1 MSFIIKYHFLYNMTS
16 AIIETCPDGTDVKMN
31 KGDRKMKVLIL
42 GGVAAGTK
50 VAAKLLR
57 EDRSCEV
64 TILTKGKDISYA
76 GCGLPYY
83 VGDVIHGKEQLI
95 VNTPEKYA
103 RLTGA
108 AVLTETEAVAVKPE
122 EHKVEAKDL
131 KTGEVKEYSYDKLVI
146 ATGASPFVP
155 DIPGLHLKNVFTM
168 RTPDDA
174 IALREAVEAGEIKRA
189 VVAGGG
195 FIGLEVAENLALKGV
210 KVSVIDFAPHI
221 LPNFLDP
228 EMSEFVENKMAEEGI
243 MPMTGVALEGVLGTE
258 KVEKVQTSKRAMKA
272 DALVL
277 AIGIRP
283 NTAFLEGSGIE
294 MFKGTILTDKYL
306 QTNIADIYAAGDCAM
321 VTNRETGKPAWSPMG
336 STANIAGRILAKNIA
351 GGKVEYPGVL
361 GTGVA
366 KLPGGLNTG
375 RTGLTETAAKAEG
388 YDTVSVI
395 TVVDDKAHYYPG
407 AGSFIIK
414 LTADKA
420 ARKLLGVQVL
430 GTGAVDKVTDIGVTA
445 ISLGATV
452 DQLASMDFAY
462 APPFSTAIH
471 PFAHSINI
479 LMNKM
484 DGALESISPSEY
496 GDGACEGYEIIDCAL
511 APALEGKKY
520 LDLTA
525 INGEVDGLGKED
537 KLLLVCTKGKRA
549 YLTQNRLKY
558 YGYTNTKV
566 LEGGT
571 TFTEIETEEE
581 E

>member
-1 MSFIIKYHFLYNMTS
+1 
-16 AIIETCPDGTDVKMN
+16 
-31 KGDRKMKVLIL
+31 MKVLVL

-83 VGDVIHGKEQLI
+83 VGDVIHEKSELI
-95 VNTPEKYA
+95 VNTPEKFQK
-103 RLTGA
+103 LTGA
-108 AVLTETEAVAVKPE
+108 TVLTQMEAVAVKPDQ
-122 EHKVEAKDL
+122 HKVEAKDL
-131 KTGEVKEYSYDKLVI
+131 KTGEQKEYGYDKLVI

-155 DIPGLHLKNVFTM
+155 QIPGLELKNVFFM

-174 IALREAVEAGEIKRA
+174 IRLREAVESGTIRRA

-195 FIGLEVAENLALKGV
+195 FIGLEVAENLAAQDI
-210 KVSVIDFAPHI
+210 KVTVIDFADHV

-228 EMSEFVENKMAEEGI
+228 ELSEYVENKMADAGI
-243 MPMTGVALEGVLGTE
+243 MPMTGVALEGATGTE
-258 KVEKVQTSKRAMKA
+258 KVEKVQTSRRAIKA
-272 DALVL
+272 DALIL
-277 AIGIRP
+277 AIGVRP

-306 QTNIADIYAAGDCAM
+306 RTNVEDIYAAGDCAM
-321 VTNRETGKPAWSPMG
+321 VTNRQTGQLAWSPMG
-336 STANIAGRILAKNIA
+336 STANIAGRILAKNLA
-351 GGKVEYPGVL
+351 GGQVEYPGVL

-366 KLPGGLNTG
+366 KLPGGLNAG
-375 RTGLTETAAKAEG
+375 RTGLTETAAKAAG
-388 YDTVSVI
+388 YDVISVV

-407 AGSFIIK
+407 AGNFIIK

-420 ARKLLGVQVL
+420 SRKLLGVQVL
-430 GTGAVDKVTDIGVTA
+430 GAGAVDKVTDIAVTA
-445 ISLGATV
+445 ITLGASV
-452 DQLASMDFAY
+452 DQLAAMDFAY

-471 PFAHSINI
+471 PFAHSINV

-484 DGALESISPSEY
+484 DGMFDSMTPAEY
-496 GDGACEGYEIIDCAL
+496 QSGAAEGYRIIDCSPVPSL
-511 APALEGKKY
+511 PGKQY

-525 INGEVDGLGKED
+525 VNGEVEGLGKEER
-537 KLLLVCTKGKRA
+537 LLLVCAKGKRA

-558 YGYTNTKV
+558 YGYTNTKA

-571 TFTEIETEEE
+571 TFNEIEEE
-581 E
+581 EE

>member
-1 MSFIIKYHFLYNMTS
+1 
-16 AIIETCPDGTDVKMN
+16 
-31 KGDRKMKVLIL
+31 MKVLVL

-50 VAAKLLR
+50 VAAKLMR

-83 VGDVIHGKEQLI
+83 VGDVIHEKGQLI

-103 RLTGA
+103 KLTGA
-108 AVLTETEAVAVKPE
+108 QVLTETEAIAVKPP

-131 KTGEVKEYSYDKLVI
+131 RTGEVREYTYDKLVI
-146 ATGASPFVP
+146 ATGASPFIP
-155 DIPGLHLKNVFTM
+155 QIPGLDLKNVFVM

-174 IALREAVEAGEIKRA
+174 IALRETVESGSIRRA

-195 FIGLEVAENLALKGV
+195 FIGLEVAENLAAKGV
-210 KVSVIDFAPHI
+210 KVSVIDFAPHV

-228 EMSEFVENKMAEEGI
+228 EMSGYVENKMAEEGI
-243 MPMTGVALEGVLGTE
+243 MPLTGVALEGVIGTD
-258 KVEKVQTSKRAMKA
+258 KVEKVQTSRRAMKA

-283 NTAFLEGSGIE
+283 NTAFLEDSGIE
-294 MFKGTILTDKYL
+294 MFKGTILTDQYM
-306 QTNIADIYAAGDCAM
+306 QTNVEDIYAAGDCAM

-336 STANIAGRILAKNIA
+336 STANISGRILAKNLA
-351 GGKVEYPGVL
+351 GEKVEYPGVL

-388 YDTVSVI
+388 YDVI
-395 TVVDDKAHYYPG
+395 TALCVVDDKAHYYPG

-414 LTADKA
+414 LTADKVS
-420 ARKLLGVQVL
+420 RKLLGVQVL
-430 GTGAVDKVTDIGVTA
+430 GTGEVDKVTDIAVTA
-445 ISLGATV
+445 ISLGASV
-452 DQLASMDFAY
+452 DQLASLDFAY

-471 PFAHSINI
+471 PFAHAINI
-479 LMNKM
+479 LINKM
-484 DGALESISPSEY
+484 DGALDSMTPAEFQAGE
-496 GDGACEGYEIIDCAL
+496 AEGYQIIDCAL
-511 APALEGKKY
+511 QPSLEGKKY
-520 LDLTA
+520 LDLTQ
-525 INGEVDGLGKED
+525 ISGEVEGLGKED
-537 KLLLVCTKGKRA
+537 KLLLVCAKGKRA

-571 TFTEIETEEE
+571 TFNEIEDEEE
-581 E
+581 

>member
-1 MSFIIKYHFLYNMTS
+1 
-16 AIIETCPDGTDVKMN
+16 
-31 KGDRKMKVLIL
+31 MKVLVL

-64 TILTKGKDISYA
+64 TVLTKGKDISYA

-83 VGDVIHGKEQLI
+83 VGDVIHEKGELI
-95 VNTPEKYA
+95 VNTPEKFA
-103 RLTGA
+103 KLTGA
-108 AVLTETEAVAVKPE
+108 KVLTQTEAVAVKPS

-131 KTGEVKEYSYDKLVI
+131 RTGEVAEYAYDKLVI
-146 ATGASPFVP
+146 ATGATPFVP
-155 DIPGLHLKNVFTM
+155 PIQGLDLKNVFVM

-174 IALREAVEAGEIKRA
+174 IGLRAAVEAGEIKRA

-195 FIGLEVAENLALKGV
+195 FIGLEVAENLAAKGV
-210 KVSVIDFAPHI
+210 KTTVIDFAPHV

-228 EMSEFVENKMAEEGI
+228 ELSEYVENRMAEEGI
-243 MPMTGVALEGVLGTE
+243 MPMTGVSLEGVEGSG
-258 KVEKVQTSKRAMKA
+258 KVEKVLTSKRGMKA

-294 MFKGTILTDKYL
+294 MFKGTILTDQYL
-306 QTNIADIYAAGDCAM
+306 RTNVEDIYAAGDCAM
-321 VTNRETGKPAWSPMG
+321 VTNRQTGKPAWSPMG
-336 STANIAGRILAKNIA
+336 STANIAGRILAGNLA
-351 GGKVEYPGVL
+351 GKETAYPGVL

-375 RTGLTETAAKAEG
+375 CTGLTETAARAEG
-388 YDTVSVI
+388 YDVVSVI

-407 AGSFIIK
+407 AGLFIVK
-414 LTADKA
+414 MTADRA
-420 ARKLLGVQVL
+420 TRKLLGVQVL
-430 GTGAVDKVTDIGVTA
+430 GKGAVDKVTDIAVTA

-452 DQLASMDFAY
+452 DQLAAMDFAY

-479 LMNKM
+479 LMNKLDGGM
-484 DGALESISPSEY
+484 DSITPVEYAEGKAEGYEVIDCAISPSLPE
-496 GDGACEGYEIIDCAL
+496 
-511 APALEGKKY
+511 KRY

-525 INGEVDGLGKED
+525 ISGEVDGLSKD
-537 KLLLVCTKGKRA
+537 AKLLLVCTKGKRA

-558 YGYTNTKV
+558 YGYTNTTV

-571 TFTEIETEEE
+571 TFTEMDE
-581 E
+581 

>member
-1 MSFIIKYHFLYNMTS
+1 
-16 AIIETCPDGTDVKMN
+16 
-31 KGDRKMKVLIL
+31 MKVLIL

-64 TILTKGKDISYA
+64 TVLTKGRDISYA

-83 VGDVIHGKEQLI
+83 VGDVIHERSELI
-95 VNTPEKYA
+95 VNTPEKFA
-103 RLTGA
+103 ALTGA
-108 AVLTETEAVAVKPE
+108 EVKTETEAVAVHPDK
-122 EHKVEAKDL
+122 HTVEAKDL
-131 KTGEVKEYSYDKLVI
+131 KTGEVAEYGYDKLVI

-155 DIPGLHLKNVFTM
+155 PIQGLDLKNVFVM

-174 IALREAVEAGEIKRA
+174 IGLREAVEAGEIKRA

-195 FIGLEVAENLALKGV
+195 FIGLEVAENLAAKGV
-210 KVSVIDFAPHI
+210 KTTVIDFAPHV

-228 EMSEFVENKMAEEGI
+228 ELSEYVENKMADEGI
-243 MPMTGVALEGVLGTE
+243 MPMTGVSLEGVEGDG
-258 KVEKVQTSKRAMKA
+258 KVQKVLTSKRGMKA

-283 NTAFLEGSGIE
+283 NTGFLEGSGIE
-294 MFKGTILTDKYL
+294 MFKGTILTDQYL
-306 QTNIADIYAAGDCAM
+306 RTNVPDIYAAGDCAM
-321 VTNRETGKPAWSPMG
+321 VINRQTGKPAWSPMG
-336 STANIAGRILAKNIA
+336 STANIAGRILAKDIA
-351 GGKVEYPGVL
+351 GKEIAYPGVL

-375 RTGLTETAAKAEG
+375 RTGLTETAARAEG
-388 YDTVSVI
+388 YDVETVI

-407 AGSFIIK
+407 AGVFIVK

-420 ARKLLGVQVL
+420 TRKLLGVQVL

-452 DQLASMDFAY
+452 DQLAAMDFAY

-471 PFAHSINI
+471 PFAHSVNV
-479 LMNKM
+479 LMNKLDGELESFTPVEYA
-484 DGALESISPSEY
+484 DGAAE
-496 GDGACEGYEIIDCAL
+496 DYEVIDCAIN
-511 APALEGKKY
+511 PALPDKKY
-520 LDLTA
+520 LDLTK
-525 INGEVDGLGKED
+525 IDGEVPGLAKD
-537 KLLLVCTKGKRA
+537 AKLLLVCAKGKRA

-558 YGYTNTKV
+558 YGYTNTRV

-571 TFTEIETEEE
+571 TFTEIEE
-581 E
+581 

>member
-1 MSFIIKYHFLYNMTS
+1 
-16 AIIETCPDGTDVKMN
+16 
-31 KGDRKMKVLIL
+31 MKVLVL

-57 EDRSCEV
+57 QDRSCEV

-83 VGDVIHGKEQLI
+83 VGNVIHEKSQLI
-95 VNTPEKYA
+95 VNTPEKYEK
-103 RLTGA
+103 LTGA
-108 AVLTETEAVAVKPE
+108 RVLTRMEAVAVRPQD
-122 EHKVEAKDL
+122 HKVEAKDL
-131 KTGEVKEYSYDKLVI
+131 ETGETKEYSYDKLVI

-155 DIPGLHLKNVFTM
+155 QISGLNLKNVFVM

-174 IALREAVEAGEIKRA
+174 IGLRSAVEAGEIKRA

-195 FIGLEVAENLALKGV
+195 FIGLEVAENLAAQGV
-210 KVSVIDFAPHI
+210 KVTVIDFAPHV

-228 EMSEFVENKMAEEGI
+228 ELSGYVENKMAEEGI
-243 MPMTGVALEGVLGTE
+243 MPMTGVSLEGVEGTE
-258 KVEKVQTSKRAMKA
+258 KVEKVLTSRRGLKA

-283 NTAFLEGSGIE
+283 NTGFLEGSGIE
-294 MFKGTILTDKYL
+294 MFKGTILTDSHMK
-306 QTNIADIYAAGDCAM
+306 TNVEDVYAAGDCAM
-321 VTNRETGKPAWSPMG
+321 VTNRQTGKPAWSPMG
-336 STANIAGRILAKNIA
+336 STANISGRVLAKNLA
-351 GGKVEYPGVL
+351 GEEISYPGVL

-388 YDTVSVI
+388 YDVVSVV

-407 AGSFIIK
+407 AGSFIVK
-414 LTADKA
+414 LTADKKS
-420 ARKLLGVQVL
+420 RKLLGVQVL
-430 GTGAVDKVTDIGVTA
+430 GTGAVDKMTDIGVTA

-452 DQLASMDFAY
+452 DQLATMDFAY

-479 LMNKM
+479 LLNKLEGGL
-484 DGALESISPSEY
+484 DSITPTEYEEGA
-496 GDGACEGYEIIDCAL
+496 AKGYEIIDCAL
-511 APALEGKKY
+511 APTLEGKRY
-520 LDLTA
+520 LDLTT
-525 INGEVDGLGKED
+525 IEGPVEGLGKEEPV
-537 KLLLVCTKGKRA
+537 LLVCAKGKRA

-558 YGYTNTKV
+558 YGYTNTRV

-571 TFTEIETEEE
+571 TFTEIEEEDEEE
-581 E
+581 

>member
-1 MSFIIKYHFLYNMTS
+1 
-16 AIIETCPDGTDVKMN
+16 
-31 KGDRKMKVLIL
+31 MKVLVL

-83 VGDVIHGKEQLI
+83 VGDVIHEKGQLI

-103 RLTGA
+103 KLTGA
-108 AVLTETEAVAVKPE
+108 EVLTQTEAISVKPD

-131 KTGEVKEYSYDKLVI
+131 QTGEVKEYGYDKLVI

-155 DIPGLHLKNVFTM
+155 DIPGLGLKNVFVM

-174 IALREAVEAGEIKRA
+174 IALREAVESGSIKRA

-195 FIGLEVAENLALKGV
+195 FIGLEVAENLAAKGV
-210 KVSVIDFAPHI
+210 KVSVIDFAPHV

-228 EMSEFVENKMAEEGI
+228 EMAEYVENKMAEEGI
-243 MPMTGVALEGVLGTE
+243 MPVTGVALEGVTGTDM
-258 KVEKVQTSKRAMKA
+258 VEKVQTSRRAMKA

-277 AIGIRP
+277 AVGIRP
-283 NTAFLEGSGIE
+283 NTAFLEGSGID

-306 QTNIADIYAAGDCAM
+306 RTNVEDIYAAGDCAM
-321 VTNRETGKPAWSPMG
+321 VSNRETGKPAWSPMG

-351 GGKVEYPGVL
+351 GANLEYPGVL

-388 YDTVSVI
+388 YNVISVI
-395 TVVDDKAHYYPG
+395 TALDDKAHYYPG
-407 AGSFIIK
+407 AGSFIVK
-414 LTADKA
+414 LTADKES
-420 ARKLLGVQVL
+420 RKLLGVQVL
-430 GTGAVDKVTDIGVTA
+430 GTGAVDKMTDIGVTA

-484 DGALESISPSEY
+484 DGTLDSITPAEY
-496 GDGACEGYEIIDCAL
+496 AQGAAEDYEIIDCAM
-511 APALEGKKY
+511 APTLNGKKY
-520 LDLTA
+520 LDLTT
-525 INGEVDGLGKED
+525 IKGEVDGLGKED
-537 KLLLVCTKGKRA
+537 RLLLVCAKGKRA

-566 LEGGT
+566 LEGGM
-571 TFTEIETEEE
+571 TFTEIDTDGE
-581 E
+581 

>member
-1 MSFIIKYHFLYNMTS
+1 
-16 AIIETCPDGTDVKMN
+16 
-31 KGDRKMKVLIL
+31 MKVLVL

-83 VGDVIHGKEQLI
+83 VGDVIHEKSQLI

-103 RLTGA
+103 KLTGA
-108 AVLTETEAVAVKPE
+108 KVLTETEAVAVKPE

-131 KTGEVKEYSYDKLVI
+131 KSGAVKEYSYDKLVI

-155 DIPGLHLKNVFTM
+155 QIPGLDLKNVFVM

-174 IALREAVEAGEIKRA
+174 TSLREAVEAGGIKRA

-195 FIGLEVAENLALKGV
+195 FIGLEVAENLAAKGV
-210 KVSVIDFAPHI
+210 RVSVIDFAPHV

-228 EMSEFVENKMAEEGI
+228 EMSEYVENRMAEEGI
-243 MPMTGVALEGVLGTE
+243 MPMTGVALEGVTGTE

-306 QTNIADIYAAGDCAM
+306 KTNVEDIYAAGDCAM

-336 STANIAGRILAKNIA
+336 STANIAGRILAKNLA
-351 GGKVEYPGVL
+351 GAQLEYPGVL

-366 KLPGGLNTG
+366 KLPGGINTG

-388 YDTVSVI
+388 YDVVTVI
-395 TVVDDKAHYYPG
+395 DVVDDKAHYYPG

-420 ARKLLGVQVL
+420 SRKLLGVQVL

-452 DQLASMDFAY
+452 DQLAAMDFAY

-471 PFAHSINI
+471 PFAQSVNI

-484 DGALESISPSEY
+484 DGAMDSITPTEFAE
-496 GDGACEGYEIIDCAL
+496 GAAEGYEIIDCAL
-511 APALEGKKY
+511 TPSLAGRRY
-520 LDLTA
+520 LSPTDV
-525 INGEVDGLGKED
+525 NGEVEGLGKED
-537 KLLLVCTKGKRA
+537 KLLLICAKGKRA

-571 TFTEIETEEE
+571 TFTEIDTDEE
-581 E
+581 

>member
-1 MSFIIKYHFLYNMTS
+1 
-16 AIIETCPDGTDVKMN
+16 
-31 KGDRKMKVLIL
+31 MKVLVL

-64 TILTKGKDISYA
+64 TVLTKGRDISYA

-83 VGDVIHGKEQLI
+83 VGDVIHEKSELI
-95 VNTPEKYA
+95 VNTPEKFSA
-103 RLTGA
+103 LTGA
-108 AVLTETEAVAVKPE
+108 TVKTETEAVAVHPDK
-122 EHKVEAKDL
+122 HTVEARDL
-131 KTGEVKEYSYDKLVI
+131 KTGEVSEYSYDKLVI

-155 DIPGLHLKNVFTM
+155 PINGLDLKNVFVM

-174 IALREAVEAGEIKRA
+174 IALRAAVEAGKIKRA

-195 FIGLEVAENLALKGV
+195 FIGLEVAENLAAKGV
-210 KVSVIDFAPHI
+210 RTTVIDFAPHV

-228 EMSEFVENKMAEEGI
+228 ELSEYVENKMADEGI
-243 MPMTGVALEGVLGTE
+243 MPMTGVSLEGVEGNG
-258 KVEKVQTSKRAMKA
+258 KVEKVLTSKRGMKA

-283 NTAFLEGSGIE
+283 NTGFLEGSGIE
-294 MFKGTILTDKYL
+294 MFKGTILTDQYL
-306 QTNIADIYAAGDCAM
+306 RTNVPDIYAAGDCAM
-321 VTNRETGKPAWSPMG
+321 VSNRQTGKPAWSPMG
-336 STANIAGRILAKNIA
+336 STANIAGRILAKDIA
-351 GGKVEYPGVL
+351 GKEIAYPGVL

-375 RTGLTETAAKAEG
+375 RTGLTETAARAEG
-388 YDTVSVI
+388 YDVE
-395 TVVDDKAHYYPG
+395 TVVTVADDKAHYYPG
-407 AGSFIIK
+407 AGLFIIK

-420 ARKLLGVQVL
+420 TRKLLGVQVL

-452 DQLASMDFAY
+452 DQLAAMDFAY

-471 PFAHSINI
+471 PFAHSINV

-484 DGALESISPSEY
+484 DGVMDSMTPAEY
-496 GDGACEGYEIIDCAL
+496 AAGAAEDYEIIDCAV
-511 APALEGKKY
+511 APTLPDKKY
-520 LDLTA
+520 LDLTK
-525 INGEVDGLGKED
+525 INGEIPGLAKD
-537 KLLLVCTKGKRA
+537 AKLLLVCTKGRRA
-549 YLTQNRLKY
+549 YLTQNRMKF

-571 TFTEIETEEE
+571 TFTEIEE
-581 E
+581 

>member
-1 MSFIIKYHFLYNMTS
+1 
-16 AIIETCPDGTDVKMN
+16 
-31 KGDRKMKVLIL
+31 MKVIVL

-83 VGDVIHGKEQLI
+83 VGDVIHDKSQLI
-95 VNTPEKYA
+95 VNTPEKYEK
-103 RLTGA
+103 LTGA
-108 AVLTETEAVAVKPE
+108 KVLTLTEAVAVNPE
-122 EHKVEAKDL
+122 AHKVEAKDL
-131 KTGEVKEYSYDKLVI
+131 RTGEGKEYFYDKLVI
-146 ATGASPFVP
+146 ATGASPFIP
-155 DIPGLHLKNVFTM
+155 QIPGLDLKNVFVM

-174 IALREAVEAGEIKRA
+174 IGLRQAVESGSIKRA

-195 FIGLEVAENLALKGV
+195 FIGLEVAENLAAQGV
-210 KVSVIDFAPHI
+210 KVSVIDFAPHV

-228 EMSEFVENKMAEEGI
+228 EMSEYVENKMAEEGI
-243 MPMTGVALEGVLGTE
+243 MPMTGVALEGVIGTE
-258 KVEKVQTSKRAMKA
+258 KVEKVKTSKRAMKA

-283 NTAFLEGSGIE
+283 NTAFLEGTGIE
-294 MFKGTILTDKYL
+294 MYKGAILTDKYL
-306 QTNIADIYAAGDCAM
+306 QTNVADIYAAGDCAM

-336 STANIAGRILAKNIA
+336 STANIAGRILAKNLA
-351 GGKVEYPGVL
+351 GAQVEYPGVL

-366 KLPGGLNTG
+366 KLPGGWNTG

-388 YDTVSVI
+388 YEVCSVI
-395 TVVDDKAHYYPG
+395 AVVDDKAHYYPG

-414 LTADKA
+414 LTADKSS
-420 ARKLLGVQVL
+420 RKLLGVQVL

-471 PFAHSINI
+471 PFAHSVNI

-484 DGALESISPSEY
+484 DGALDSMTPAAY
-496 GDGACEGYEIIDCAL
+496 GEGAADDYEIIDCAP
-511 APALEGKKY
+511 APSLNGKKY
-520 LDLTA
+520 LDFTTV
-525 INGEVDGLGKED
+525 NGTVDGLGREE

-566 LEGGT
+566 LEGGV
-571 TFTEIETEEE
+571 TFTEIDTDEE
-581 E
+581 

>member
-1 MSFIIKYHFLYNMTS
+1 
-16 AIIETCPDGTDVKMN
+16 
-31 KGDRKMKVLIL
+31 MKVLVL

-50 VAAKLLR
+50 VAAKLMR

-64 TILTKGKDISYA
+64 TVLTKGRDISYA

-83 VGDVIHGKEQLI
+83 VGGVIQEKSELI
-95 VNTPEKYA
+95 VNTPEKFA
-103 RLTGA
+103 ALTGA
-108 AVLTETEAVAVKPE
+108 MVRTETEAVAVHPDK
-122 EHKVEAKDL
+122 HVVEAKDL
-131 KTGEVKEYSYDKLVI
+131 KTGEVTEYGYDKLVI

-155 DIPGLHLKNVFTM
+155 PIQGLDLKNVFVM

-174 IALREAVEAGEIKRA
+174 IGLREAVEAGEIKRA

-195 FIGLEVAENLALKGV
+195 FIGLEVAENLAAKGV
-210 KVSVIDFAPHI
+210 KTTVIDFAPHV

-228 EMSEFVENKMAEEGI
+228 ELSEYVENKMAEEGI
-243 MPMTGVALEGVLGTE
+243 MPMTGVSLEGVEGDG
-258 KVEKVQTSKRAMKA
+258 KVEKVLTSKRGMKA
-272 DALVL
+272 DTLVL

-294 MFKGTILTDKYL
+294 MFKGTILTDQYL
-306 QTNIADIYAAGDCAM
+306 RTNVPDVYAAGDCAM
-321 VTNRETGKPAWSPMG
+321 VTNRQTGKAAWSPMG
-336 STANIAGRILAKNIA
+336 STANIAGRILAKDIA
-351 GGKVEYPGVL
+351 GKEIAYPGVL

-388 YDTVSVI
+388 YDVETVI

-407 AGSFIIK
+407 AGIFIVK

-420 ARKLLGVQVL
+420 TRKLLGVQVL

-452 DQLASMDFAY
+452 DQLAAMDFAY

-471 PFAHSINI
+471 PFAHSVNI
-479 LMNKM
+479 LMNKL
-484 DGALESISPSEY
+484 DGELESFTPAEY
-496 GDGACEGYEIIDCAL
+496 ANGAAEGYEIIDCAINPSL
-511 APALEGKKY
+511 PGKKY
-520 LDLTA
+520 VDLTKV
-525 INGEVDGLGKED
+525 NGEVPGLAKD
-537 KLLLVCTKGKRA
+537 AKLLLVCAKGKRA
-549 YLTQNRLKY
+549 YLTQNRLKF
-558 YGYTNTKV
+558 YGYTNTRV

-571 TFTEIETEEE
+571 TFTEIEE
-581 E
+581 

>member
-1 MSFIIKYHFLYNMTS
+1 
-16 AIIETCPDGTDVKMN
+16 
-31 KGDRKMKVLIL
+31 MKVLVL

-50 VAAKLLR
+50 VAAKLMR

-83 VGDVIHGKEQLI
+83 VGDVIHEKSQLI

-103 RLTGA
+103 SLTGA
-108 AVLTETEAVAVKPE
+108 KVLTETEAIAVKPE

-131 KTGEVKEYSYDKLVI
+131 KSGEVKEYTYDKLVI
-146 ATGASPFVP
+146 ATGASPFIP
-155 DIPGLHLKNVFTM
+155 QIPGLDLKNVFVM

-174 IALREAVEAGEIKRA
+174 IALREAVETGEIRRA

-195 FIGLEVAENLALKGV
+195 FIGLEVAENLAAKGIRV
-210 KVSVIDFAPHI
+210 TVIDFAPHV

-228 EMSEFVENKMAEEGI
+228 EMSEYVENRMAEEGI
-243 MPMTGVALEGVLGTE
+243 MPMTGVALEGVIGTE

-306 QTNIADIYAAGDCAM
+306 KTNVEDIYAAGDCAM

-336 STANIAGRILAKNIA
+336 STANIAGRILAKNLA
-351 GGKVEYPGVL
+351 GAQIGYPGVL

-366 KLPGGLNTG
+366 KLPGGINTG

-388 YDTVSVI
+388 YDVVTVI
-395 TVVDDKAHYYPG
+395 DVVDDKAHYYPG

-420 ARKLLGVQVL
+420 SRKLLGVQVL

-445 ISLGATV
+445 ISLGATI
-452 DQLASMDFAY
+452 DQLAAMDFAY

-471 PFAHSINI
+471 PFAQSINI

-484 DGALESISPSEY
+484 DGTMDSITPVEFA
-496 GDGACEGYEIIDCAL
+496 DGAAEGYEIIDCAL
-511 APALEGKKY
+511 APSLEGKRY
-520 LDLTA
+520 LSPTDV
-525 INGEVDGLGKED
+525 NGEVEGLGKED
-537 KLLLVCTKGKRA
+537 KLLLICAKGKRA

-571 TFTEIETEEE
+571 TFTEIDTDEE
-581 E
+581 